1 MPARDMQISLHQA
14 VINAVMTKKP
24 LLIVEGKDD
33 LSIYHDLLNSNAS
46 KFNIKPIEHFKDCS
60 PGCKEIETQVSIIN
74 ENYGDGHKIYSFFRG
89 VVDRDAKKFRNELHA
104 KNGLTYLQS
113 YSFENSFVTRKS
125 ILSTVKLLTSVSS
138 EQLTLNITDKMLEQI
153 NNQFIDFYY
162 ICLEA
167 LKNAVVNDYQGLVG
181 FSQGYERFL
190 YDKKMIQLLELR
202 KQDLDIFAKENGI
215 TSDCIINMKDYCKGK
230 WHLKY
235 FLSSIQ
241 DFINVLQECCGQQI
255 PICPYCEVHD
265 YDRCLY
271 KPSIN
276 MNIEHVIKA
285 IKNNITNADLD
296 YLRDELLELVS

>member
-24 LLIVEGKDD
+24 LIIVEGKDD
-33 LSIYHDLLNSNAS
+33 LSIYHDLLNSNARN
-46 KFNIKPIEHFKDCS
+46 FNIKPIECFKDCS
-60 PGCKEIETQVSIIN
+60 PGCKEIEDQVSEIN
-74 ENYGDGHKIYSFFRG
+74 KKYDSGHKIYSFFRG
-89 VVDRDAKKFRNELHA
+89 IVDRDAKKFRNELHN
-104 KNGLTYLQS
+104 KNGLIYLRS

-125 ILSTVKLLTSVSS
+125 ILSTVKLLTSVSN
-138 EQLTLNITDKMLEQI
+138 EQLTLKITDKMLEQI

-167 LKNAVVNDYQGLVG
+167 FKNAVVNDYEGLVG
-181 FSQGYERFL
+181 FSQGYERL
-190 YDKKMIQLLELR
+190 LHDKEMKKSLELR
-202 KQDLDIFAKENGI
+202 KPDLDLFARENGI

-241 DFINVLQECCGQQI
+241 NFINVLQDCCGKQI
-255 PICPYCEVHD
+255 PICPYCEVNN

-276 MNIEHVIKA
+276 MNIDHVIKA
-285 IKNNITNADLD
+285 IKNNIENADLD
-296 YLRDELLELVS
+296 YLREELLELA